1 MNKERKEEKNYL
13 KKNEKHNKIIPNGNI
28 ILITKKEY
36 DNIIKELKEK
46 AKIYVNEL
54 DKLKY
59 NGTTI
64 QSFEKQI
71 ELGQLIEKI
80 RKDIEKYQSKVGIK
94 IIDNN

>member
-1 MNKERKEEKNYL
+1 MKKN
-13 KKNEKHNKIIPNGNI
+13 NEKHNKIIPNGNT

-54 DKLKY
+54 DKLKN
-59 NGTTI
+59 NGSTI

-80 RKDIEKYQSKVGIK
+80 VKK
-94 IIDNN
+94 IIMLLLMK